1 MTRSFKAFAA
11 AAVFVVTAT
20 AAIAQGGVDF
30 ASGMALVYSSGK
42 TSMMQVA
49 QGDRNHQSMMRH
61 ATKVPANT
69 VFFMSGGQLWSTHGA
84 LDPTGNFYIN

>member
-1 MTRSFKAFAA
+1 MTRSFKTFTA
-11 AAVFVVTAT
+11 AAVFVATAT
-20 AAIAQGGVDF
+20 AAVAQGGFDF
-30 ASGMALVYSSGK
+30 APGMAFVYSSGK
-42 TSMMQVA
+42 TSTMQVA

-69 VFFMSGGQLWSTHGA
+69 VFFMSGGQLYSTHGM